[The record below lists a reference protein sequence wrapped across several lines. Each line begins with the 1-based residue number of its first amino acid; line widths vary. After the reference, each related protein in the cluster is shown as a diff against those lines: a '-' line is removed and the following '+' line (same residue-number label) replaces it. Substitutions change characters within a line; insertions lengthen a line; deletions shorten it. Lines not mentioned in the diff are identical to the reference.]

1 MDQRTQIL
9 IQTERA
15 KARQMA
21 YIPSDAYKGGA
32 ARAADDGLL
41 DRPAT
46 GGFWINATGERELA
60 AIRRMGKARA
70 A

>member
-9 IQTERA
+9 IQAERA

-21 YIPSDAYKGGA
+21 YIPSEAYQGGA
-32 ARAADDGLL
+32 SRAADDGLL

-46 GGFWINATGERELA
+46 GHSEINARGERELA
-60 AIRRMGKARA
+60 AIRRMGRRG
-70 A
+70 